1 MAQPPGTV
9 PSNCRWREEISHG
22 EMAQIKTP
30 KHICASLQCR
40 TLKHIGNTFWHRW
53 RDPQKKGRWMSR
65 PFRVSKFKKSA
76 PSTRA
81 LWKWA
86 GPSTLKIVYNN
97 YLSICAL
104 NTQTQAM
111 YTPVHMFVCTH
122 VLYVHACVEH
132 IVDTHTFRF
141 CTAKFHS
148 HQFTKVVLEQFHNI
162 VTNVAN
168 SYRLPPGPTE
178 RERERKAGRK
188 GGREEAT
195 HKCYDVG
202 RAAWALCPDATHE

>member
-22 EMAQIKTP
+22 EMAQVKTP
-30 KHICASLQCR
+30 KHICPSLQCR

-111 YTPVHMFVCTH
+111 YTRSIC
-122 VLYVHACVEH
+122 LYVHMCYMYMHVLTHCRYPH
-132 IVDTHTFRF
+132 IQILHCKVPY
-141 CTAKFHS
+141 S
-148 HQFTKVVLEQFHNI
+148 PVHQGD
-162 VTNVAN
+162 
-168 SYRLPPGPTE
+168 P
-178 RERERKAGRK
+178 
-188 GGREEAT
+188 
-195 HKCYDVG
+195 
-202 RAAWALCPDATHE
+202 